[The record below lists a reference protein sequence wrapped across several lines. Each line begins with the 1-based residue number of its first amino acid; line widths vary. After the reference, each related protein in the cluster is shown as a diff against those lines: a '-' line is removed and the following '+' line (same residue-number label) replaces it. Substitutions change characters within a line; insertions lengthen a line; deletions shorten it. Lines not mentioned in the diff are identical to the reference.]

1 MKCTRGVEKM
11 MRNFILILV
20 LTIAAGG
27 LALNHCEVCLGAQ
40 TVLAA
45 EGKID
50 AIDTFKSTVT
60 VKSLALYPTIT
71 YREIPL
77 FVASN
82 SKIMK
87 HGSVLSIFDLTM
99 GAPVAVEYIKESG
112 APNTLVNMTITK

>member
-1 MKCTRGVEKM
+1 MVKNV
-11 MRNFILILV
+11 ILILV
-20 LTIAAGG
+20 LTIAVGG
-27 LALNHCEVCLGAQ
+27 SALNHCEVCFGAQ
-40 TVLAA
+40 TILAA

-71 YREIPL
+71 YKEIPL

-99 GAPVAVEYIKESG
+99 GAPVVVKYIDEPV
-112 APNTLVNMTITK
+112 APNTLVSMTITK